1 MNVRVDDRFG
11 KESDHGFERR
21 SIERDDFD
29 VGNRGPGC
37 GRGWEAVAVWVGTD
51 ELPQERCFPR
61 TCASRIPN
69 SLAEFGIEATL
80 RGVWP
85 PAPMP
90 ATGATRGNLRGFW
103 GRGGRF
109 GRGGGIA
116 RRGPAVGL
124 TSGGVGPGDRR
135 ESRDN
140 WPIMARYTAIER
152 APAAVDS
159 RPIRR
164 SAPVHLEFVG
174 RPPRGAGPSPGSG
187 RPNGHCSA
195 RHGPPCVRQ
204 RRSPACGPSTTR
216 GCVHRWRRPDATQRC
231 LDPGLSE
238 RIGNSRRT
246 GSCRWASC
254 GPGTIRATT
263 PWSGRASSTPM
274 HALSVRGACACRARE
289 ATSSSSALSRSCSW
303 MMGSRSKMVRLVWP
317 VRRMAP
323 RSGPLARIRVRAAG
337 RPGPGVDRGVR
348 GVPGRV
354 PVSGRVLCAGE
365 GLGEGFGRRGCSSM
379 CATWGSGRGEAG
391 LDTRQPSGLIAENLL
406 LKQQLIVLRRPR
418 QRGGFSRRRSGKPGT
433 VSSQPQ
439 WTARVHMRWRAEV
452 SRLMVPVAAPA
463 ARRGGLSCARPRRP
477 DVRRHATLPVRL
489 EFPIL
494 SLNPGSRQRCVA
506 SGLLQR
512 GTQRR
517 VVEGPVRFEFP
528 MLSLNP
534 GLRPRGVAPD
544 VWGRR
549 VAGGGAAAIVE
560 EAGRHAV
567 RQRRMAMP
575 LRWKTSRLLGSRRA
589 NAATNRQSA
598 ARISFL
604 RHPE

>member
-1 MNVRVDDRFG
+1 MSMQGRSNPREYNLFNFG
-11 KESDHGFERR
+11 YQ
-21 SIERDDFD
+21 
-29 VGNRGPGC
+29 N
-37 GRGWEAVAVWVGTD
+37 AVSS
-51 ELPQERCFPR
+51 
-61 TCASRIPN
+61 CASRIPN

-174 RPPRGAGPSPGSG
+174 RPPRGAGSSPGSG

-246 GSCRWASC
+246 G
-254 GPGTIRATT
+254 G
-263 PWSGRASSTPM
+263 
-274 HALSVRGACACRARE
+274 V
-289 ATSSSSALSRSCSW
+289 
-303 MMGSRSKMVRLVWP
+303 
-317 VRRMAP
+317 
-323 RSGPLARIRVRAAG
+323 G
-337 RPGPGVDRGVR
+337 RPHPSRMNEVARTRAVR
-348 GVPGRV
+348 
-354 PVSGRVLCAGE
+354 S
-365 GLGEGFGRRGCSSM
+365 
-379 CATWGSGRGEAG
+379 
-391 LDTRQPSGLIAENLL
+391 
-406 LKQQLIVLRRPR
+406 
-418 QRGGFSRRRSGKPGT
+418 
-433 VSSQPQ
+433 
-439 WTARVHMRWRAEV
+439 
-452 SRLMVPVAAPA
+452 
-463 ARRGGLSCARPRRP
+463 
-477 DVRRHATLPVRL
+477 
-489 EFPIL
+489 
-494 SLNPGSRQRCVA
+494 A
-506 SGLLQR
+506 SA
-512 GTQRR
+512 
-517 VVEGPVRFEFP
+517 VRF
-528 MLSLNP
+528 
-534 GLRPRGVAPD
+534 
-544 VWGRR
+544 
-549 VAGGGAAAIVE
+549 
-560 EAGRHAV
+560 
-567 RQRRMAMP
+567 
-575 LRWKTSRLLGSRRA
+575 
-589 NAATNRQSA
+589 
-598 ARISFL
+598 
-604 RHPE
+604 